1 MKPNPNLNTK
11 PLNVAIVG
19 GGRTCRFFLER
30 LQQDLFPYLH
40 IHIVGVCDIDDTAE
54 GLVLARKMN
63 IFTTRNFKDLFEI
76 ESLDG
81 ILELTNSRDVLLEL
95 INLRPRRVGIIEHN
109 IGQLMKNLFQMYQ
122 RLESA
127 EHQAV
132 LEKMISEFVIQQV
145 NDKIVILS
153 PDFTII
159 DANEAYLTT
168 LNKTKEEVIGGRCYE
183 VTFGL
188 DVPCASSQV
197 GIECPMLETLKTG
210 QSAHVIFE
218 HPSSVDGQLIY
229 SDLIT
234 YPVKDAG
241 GNIVQIVEIWRDITQ
256 KLAPT
261 WEKRMDRLKYDI
273 NKLVQED
280 RMISLGKLV
289 ASCVHEI
296 NNPIQGLI
304 TFSYLIK
311 EMLAEGDP
319 DAGTMD
325 KIRGHINLMCKELE
339 RCGHIVSGL
348 LSFSRDAS
356 QKFSATDINEAIRS
370 TITLTHH
377 KMELQNIELS
387 MDLCDEPLIVHGSSS
402 RLEQCFLNLVFNAI
416 EAMPNGGGLCVES
429 RLEKGGHQAV
439 VRIKDQGT
447 GIAEQDLGNIF
458 DPFFT
463 TKEPGEGTG
472 LGLSIVYGV
481 VKNHGG
487 DIKVQSEPGKG
498 CCFELT
504 FPLCR

>member
-1 MKPNPNLNTK
+1 MKTKPNESKK

-19 GGRTCRFFLER
+19 GGKTCKFFLER

-40 IHIVGVCDIDDTAE
+40 INIVGVCDIDDTAE
-54 GLVLARKMN
+54 GLVLAREMN
-63 IFTTRNFKDLFEI
+63 IYTTDNYKDLFHI
-76 ESLDG
+76 EYLDG
-81 ILELTNSRDVLLEL
+81 ILELTNSREVLLEL
-95 INLRPRRVGIIEHN
+95 IQLRPRRVGIIEHN
-109 IGQLMKNLFQMYQ
+109 IGQLIKQLFQMHQ
-122 RLESA
+122 QLKSA
-127 EHQAV
+127 ERQAV
-132 LEKMISEFVIQQV
+132 LEKMISDFVIQQV
-145 NDKIVILS
+145 NDKVVILS
-153 PDFTII
+153 PDFTVIN
-159 DANEAYLTT
+159 ANEPYLKT
-168 LNKTKEEVIGGRCYE
+168 LNKTKEQVIGASCYE

-188 DVPCASSQV
+188 DVPCASSQT
-197 GIECPMLETLKTG
+197 GIECPMVETLKTG

-218 HPSSVDGQLIY
+218 HPSADGQLTY

-234 YPVKDAG
+234 YPVKDPR
-241 GNIVQIVEIWRDITQ
+241 GNIVEVVEIWRDITQ

-296 NNPIQGLI
+296 NNPIQGLL
-304 TFSYLIK
+304 TFGYLIK
-311 EMLAEGDP
+311 HMLEEGRP
-319 DAGTMD
+319 SSETLGQIQ
-325 KIRGHINLMCKELE
+325 KHINIMCKELE
-339 RCGHIVSGL
+339 RCGKIVSGL

-356 QKFSATDINEAIRS
+356 QKYSPTDINEVVQSA
-370 TITLTHH
+370 ITLTHH
-377 KMELQNIELS
+377 KMELQNIRLS
-387 MDLCDEPLIVHGSSS
+387 MDLSGEPLLVYGASS

-416 EAMPNGGGLCVES
+416 EAMPDGGRLWIES
-429 RLEKGGHQAV
+429 RREEVRDQAV
-439 VRIKDQGT
+439 IRIKDQGS
-447 GIAEQDLGNIF
+447 GIPEYHLGNIF

-487 DIKVQSEPGKG
+487 DIKVESDPPNG

-504 FPLCR
+504 FPLYRP